1 MQTAILVSIIAIIL
15 SYLARYKNFKYGL
28 EAAIT
33 VLTVFVAIRYEWGT
47 DMPGY
52 RFTFQEFSEAGLHAF
67 DFNAISQIRSGRSLE
82 IGWAFLN
89 VMCIPIG
96 FFGMI
101 ILLAVVENLIIY
113 DFIKRNVDKDYYWL
127 AVFIYTFNPNMMVLG
142 CSMLRQWLAM
152 CVILFAT
159 RFISSGKWYY
169 YVLLVALA
177 ASFHT
182 SALLFGF
189 LYLFRYVRNVK
200 LDISSITWLGAIS
213 LAWIVVGKVLSMEGI
228 MMLLSTD
235 AFEGYNGQMNPGDG
249 TGSGLGFGT
258 FFKVLIYLYCIVQTV
273 NLDKDKR
280 VLSWLLFAYVLLFPF
295 TDAVSLASRLNFYI
309 DAIAIAVVPIAMKA
323 SKYKSVNVV
332 MILLFI
338 FWNLMMYRLFF
349 SASSYFWGY
358 RTYHTIFETTWQ

>member
-1 MQTAILVSIIAIIL
+1 MQTAIIISLMAVL
-15 SYLARYKNFKYGL
+15 FAYLASFKTFKYGL
-28 EAAIT
+28 EIAMLIIT
-33 VLTVFVAIRYEWGT
+33 AFVAIRYEWGT

-52 RFTFQEFSEAGLHAF
+52 NFTFQEFANSGLRAF
-67 DFNAISQIRSGRSLE
+67 DFTRIAQIRAARSLE

-89 VMCIPIG
+89 IICSPIG

-101 ILLAVVENLIIY
+101 ILLAVVENFIIY

-127 AVFIYTFNPNMMVLG
+127 AVFIYTFNPYMMVLG

-152 CVILFAT
+152 CIILFAT
-159 RFISSGKWYY
+159 RYISSGKWRYY
-169 YVLLVALA
+169 ILYVLLA

-182 SALLFGF
+182 SALLFTF
-189 LYLFRYVRNVK
+189 LYLFRYVKDIK

-213 LAWIVVGKVLSMEGI
+213 LIWIVIGGFLSMEVI

-235 AFEGYNGQMNPGDG
+235 AFEGYTGQIDPGSG
-249 TGSGLGFGT
+249 TGAGLGFGSLY
-258 FFKVLIYLYCIVQTV
+258 KVLIYLFCIVQV
-273 NLDKDKR
+273 KNLDGDKK

-295 TDAVSLASRLNFYI
+295 TDAVALASRLNFYI
-309 DAIAIAVVPIAMKA
+309 DAIAIAVVPIAMKT
-323 SKYKSVNVV
+323 SKYKSINVV
-332 MILLFI
+332 LILLYV
-338 FWNLMMYRLFF
+338 FWNCMLYRMFF